1 MKIQHLNQKL
11 ILGSSSSYR
20 YELLL
25 RLQLPFEVS
34 SPDIDESVLTGEM
47 PEAAAS
53 RLAEEKARV
62 VASIYPN
69 ALIIGSDQVATL
81 GGVTLGKPLNH
92 ENATKQLTSMRGKEV
107 IFHTALSLFNS
118 CSGRMQSK
126 LVSSLIK
133 FRELSDQ
140 QISNYLAKEQPY
152 HCAGSAKYEGLGIAL
167 IERIESDDT
176 SSIIGLPLITLVD
189 MLVHEGVEVI

>member
-1 MKIQHLNQKL
+1 MKTHLNQKL

-34 SPDIDESVLTGEM
+34 SPDIDESALTEEK
-47 PEAAAS
+47 PETTAS
-53 RLAEEKARV
+53 RLAEEKARA
-62 VASIYPN
+62 VARIYPN
-69 ALIIGSDQVATL
+69 ALIIGSDQVASL
-81 GGVTLGKPLNH
+81 NGIQLGKPLSY
-92 ENATKQLTSMRGKEV
+92 ENAIKQLTSMRGKEV

-118 CSGRMQSK
+118 RSGKMQSK
-126 LVSSLIK
+126 LVSSLVK
-133 FRELSDQ
+133 FRELSDE
-140 QISNYLAKEQPY
+140 QILNYLAKEQPY

-167 IERIESDDT
+167 IERMESDDT
-176 SSIIGLPLITLVD
+176 SAIIGLPLISLVD

>member
-1 MKIQHLNQKL
+1 MKTHLNQKL

-34 SPDIDESVLTGEM
+34 SPDIDESALTEEK
-47 PEAAAS
+47 PETTAS
-53 RLAEEKARV
+53 RLAEEKARA
-62 VASIYPN
+62 VARIYPN
-69 ALIIGSDQVATL
+69 ALIIGSDQVAAL
-81 GGVTLGKPLNH
+81 DGIQLGKPLNY
-92 ENATKQLTSMRGKEV
+92 ENAIKQLTSMRGKEV

-118 CSGRMQSK
+118 RSGRIQSK

-133 FRELSDQ
+133 FRELSDE
-140 QISNYLAKEQPY
+140 QILNYLAKEQPY

-167 IERIESDDT
+167 IERMESDDT
-176 SSIIGLPLITLVD
+176 SAIIGLPLITLVD
-189 MLVHEGVEVI
+189 MLVNEGVEVI